1 MVCGSKSGEYKG
13 TAGHPHLT
21 HTNSGQQLGKKKRE
35 REEKSIVLVTALR
48 PLLNDRE
55 MGNRTLTVA
64 GSAQSPHAPNNTV

>member
-1 MVCGSKSGEYKG
+1 MVCGSKSGEYNG

-21 HTNSGQQLGKKKRE
+21 HTNSWQQLGKKKRE
-35 REEKSIVLVTALR
+35 REEKSTVLATALR

-64 GSAQSPHAPNNTV
+64 GSAQSPHASQNTV